1 MTATDGRQAILTRL
15 AAAQESGQW
24 PEVPAGARRSHEVVP
39 TSDWDAETQVERF
52 LQALDRLKVTWE
64 LADSPV
70 VARLTLATRLQDEGV
85 QRVLTWTAGQ
95 LPIGGV
101 LEALEGLGIATVTPA
116 LYAPDTRLRPQ
127 DMDVRRKQ
135 LLAIEPIPVGLV
147 GADAA
152 FAATGTLLLNSGPGR
167 PLLVSQLPRRL
178 IVLLPISR
186 LYPSVERWLAGLPN
200 VAGQQMAP
208 SRITTLLT
216 GPSRSADIEVTPA
229 YGAHG
234 PSRLHVI
241 LINGR

>member
-1 MTATDGRQAILTRL
+1 MTLNDGRQAILARL
-15 AAAQESGQW
+15 SAAPALGQPAFSSAH
-24 PEVPAGARRSHEVVP
+24 PEAVP
-39 TSDWDAETQVERF
+39 TTNWHVETLVERF
-52 LQALDRLKVTWE
+52 AQALEGLRVTWE
-64 LADSPV
+64 DVDSTV

-85 QRVLTWTAGQ
+85 QRILTWTADQ
-95 LPIGGV
+95 LPVGGV
-101 LEALEGLGIATVTPA
+101 LEALSGLGIETVTPA
-116 LYAPDTRLRPQ
+116 LFAPSTRLRPQ

-135 LLAIEPIPVGLV
+135 LLVIESIPVGLV

-186 LYPSVERWLAGLPN
+186 LYSSAERWLAGLTRVPGRQLAPTR
-200 VAGQQMAP
+200 VA
-208 SRITTLLT
+208 TLLT

-229 YGAHG
+229 YGVHG

-241 LINGR
+241 VVRGR